1 MAKKKIDATISEIR
15 DKITAKKILIGTKMT
30 IKNLKLGKIQ
40 KIFLAANCPE
50 NIKEDIKYYGKLTKT
65 DIVELEYPNDEF
77 GTLCKK
83 PFSISVAGLL
93 KV

>member
-1 MAKKKIDATISEIR
+1 MAKRKTDTIIDEIK
-15 DKITAKKILIGTKMT
+15 DKIAEKKILIGTEET
-30 IKNLKLGKIQ
+30 LKNLKLGKLQ
-40 KIFLAANCPE
+40 KIFLASNCE
-50 NIKEDIKYYGKLTKT
+50 DGAKEDITHYGKLTKT
-65 DIVELEYPNDEF
+65 EIVNLKYPNDEF